1 MPSPPA
7 FHPRGG
13 CIRPLPRRHEI
24 ELPVFLH
31 EVHGLVDHA
40 LELLVIAHLDIARG
54 REVLAQRVPAEAVIG
69 EDAAQVRVA
78 GEQDP
83 EHVVDLALV
92 PAGAG
97 MRGHDGGDHVFL
109 PHMGFHAD
117 AVVLVHAEEVVDHV
131 EAPLPLGPVDAGDV
145 DQRGKGAGAVGLQE
159 LHETVDLGDGD
170 LDGQLAMGDRV
181 ADHGIG
187 LLVRDM
193 GGEFLQRLGHGVV
206 SCLGAVSRT
215 PIGPRSSA

>member
-1 MPSPPA
+1 MPSPRLLIPGQDV
-7 FHPRGG
+7 FGT
-13 CIRPLPRRHEI
+13 LPRRHEI
-24 ELPVFLH
+24 ELAVFLH
-31 EVHGLVDHA
+31 EAHGLVDHA
-40 LELLVIAHLDIARG
+40 LQLLVVAHLDIARG

-78 GEQDP
+78 REQDP

-97 MRGHDGGDHVFL
+97 VRGHDGGDHVLL

-117 AVVLVHAEEVVDHV
+117 AVVLVHAEEVVDDV
-131 EAPLPLGPVDAGDV
+131 ETPLPLGPVDGGDV

-159 LHETVDLGDGD
+159 LDDAVDLGHGD
-170 LDGQLAMGDRV
+170 LDGQLPVRDGM
-181 ADHGIG
+181 ADHGVG

-193 GGEFLQRLGHGVV
+193 GGEFLQRLGHWVV
-206 SCLGAVSRT
+206 SCLGGGLGPVA
-215 PIGPRSSA
+215 PI